1 VRRKKK
7 RKMMRVRLVT
17 LGIALIFAAL
27 SASAESVRV
36 ASYNIRNYTGT
47 DRITESGWT
56 PGYPKP
62 EEEKDAL
69 RAVILAVK
77 PDVIVFQ
84 EMGPAGYLEELRL
97 DLSASGLAYPYSAH
111 LVASDPERCLAAL
124 SRIPIENMGHNNS
137 LTYSVNGDKSPVKR
151 GLLSLS
157 FTSKGRAW
165 TLYDI
170 HLKSRAGNKSDEKKN
185 TAERNGEA
193 SAIRN
198 QIQKEQSDN
207 ALWILAGDTNDTP
220 TSGAWNR
227 FLAKGE
233 RKLGVDLRPKDSK
246 GEFWTYYYKKL
257 DSYERI
263 DLIMASPA
271 MAELVKTDSAKIY
284 DGSGAE
290 KASDHRLV
298 YVDLEFR

>member
-1 VRRKKK
+1 
-7 RKMMRVRLVT
+7 MRARLVY
-17 LGIALIFAAL
+17 LFLALIFAAL
-27 SASAESVRV
+27 SVSAETIRV

-47 DRITESGWT
+47 DRVTANGWT

-62 EEEKDAL
+62 EDEKDAL

-97 DLSASGLAYPYSAH
+97 DLCAEGLAFPYSAH

-124 SRIPIENMGHNNS
+124 SRIPIEKIGRNNS
-137 LTYSVNGDKSPVKR
+137 LTYSVDGEKAPVKR

-157 FTSKGRAW
+157 FSTKGRVW

-170 HLKSRAGNKSDEKKN
+170 HFKSRVGKKSEEKKN
-185 TAERNGEA
+185 TSERNGEA

-198 QIQKEQSDN
+198 QIQKEQGDN

-220 TSGAWNR
+220 ASGTWKR
-227 FLAKGE
+227 VLTKGE
-233 RKLGVDLRPKDSK
+233 RKLGVDLRPKDSN

-257 DSYERI
+257 DTYERI
-263 DLIMASPA
+263 DLLMASPD
-271 MAELVKTDSAKIY
+271 MAKLVKTDSASIY
-284 DGSGAE
+284 DGQDAGA
-290 KASDHRLV
+290 ASDHRMV